1 MKREIIKDY
10 CPKCN
15 RITDLEINERVEKD
29 KVKGQIIESEAKV
42 PVCKECGEDVFI
54 ENFEEENLER
64 AYNVYREK
72 NKILFT
78 DEIKAIRK
86 RYDISQRLLA
96 KALGWGEK
104 TITRYENGDIPDKSH
119 NEVLR
124 LINKPSNFKEIFKN
138 NKDILTDKEKNK
150 VENAIKKICR
160 STEEIKFSV
169 LSCLNDSP
177 NQYNGQQLFQ
187 FDKFR
192 TLIAYFAKNVD
203 GLFKTKL
210 NKFLFYSDFIAFR
223 EYNRSIT
230 GLFYVHL
237 DYGPVPSKYDVLL
250 SILTEERVV
259 DECEV
264 VFPNGTSGT
273 VYKNCIDPNMR
284 EFTQN
289 EKDIID
295 LLIREIGQLNSK
307 QLSEISH
314 KEDGYINTE
323 KHELISYEYAKT
335 LRFPEQI
342 VKVN

>member
-1 MKREIIKDY
+1 MKREIIRDY

-15 RITDLEINERVEKD
+15 KITDLEINERVEKD
-29 KVKGQIIESEAKV
+29 KVKGQIIESEARV

-54 ENFEEENLER
+54 ESFEEKNLER
-64 AYNVYREK
+64 AYNIYREK
-72 NKILFT
+72 NNILFT
-78 DEIKAIRK
+78 VEIKAIRK
-86 RYDISQRLLA
+86 RYKLSQRILA

-138 NKDILTDKEKNK
+138 NKDILTDNEKSK
-150 VENAIKKICR
+150 VENAINKLCR

-177 NQYNGQQLFQ
+177 NQYNGHQLFD
-187 FDKFR
+187 FDRFKS
-192 TLIAYFAKNVD
+192 LVAYLAGNIND
-203 GLFKTKL
+203 LFKTKL
-210 NKFLFYSDFIAFR
+210 NKVLFYLDFNYYR
-223 EYNRSIT
+223 EYSRSIT
-230 GLFYVHL
+230 GLIYCHL
-237 DYGPVPSKYDVLL
+237 DYGPVPDKYDALL
-250 SILTEERVV
+250 SILTDENIVE
-259 DECEV
+259 ECEISY
-264 VFPNGTSGT
+264 PNGMTGT
-273 VYKNCIDPNMR
+273 VYKNCIDPDMR
-284 EFTQN
+284 EFNQN

-295 LLIREIGQLNSK
+295 LLIKEFGQLNSK

-323 KHELISYEYAKT
+323 KHELISYEYAKS

-342 VKVN
+342 VKMI